1 MAKLSADAT
10 LFGLDLSHAWAHLR
24 HLGSSLPLLNWLK
37 RAIPATPVLRL
48 SAAPANGELT
58 SSHVLLRGDS
68 WCEMPYSETSSAV
81 APPSRFH
88 TLLLP
93 EELVLLRTLRFPHL
107 DPMDLEAA
115 VQLEA
120 LALSPFT
127 PDDTVIAYSI
137 SQADVSTPQQ
147 VQLVLAS
154 RATVH
159 ALQQEAQ
166 AAHQLLQ
173 PPEMWVP
180 SPNGPILCK
189 GWGEQAR
196 LRYESLKRRL
206 LVASVGLILAL
217 LTALAL
223 TPSLKLRQQVL
234 QAQHQT
240 QALVT
245 QTQEVAGQRQ
255 ALMAQM
261 QTLGVLPV
269 QLVQQI
275 DPLKAVVVLTRTLPD
290 DTALQSLTL
299 EGNTLK
305 VQGLSDNASR
315 VQELLSKEPGFRNV
329 RLPAAITREG
339 SSGKESFVLEA
350 ELDPATFV
358 LWQLPQDKASTLAN
372 TAP

>member
-68 WCEMPYSETSSAV
+68 WCEMPYSEISSAV
-81 APPSRFH
+81 VPPSRFH

-173 PPEMWVP
+173 PPEMRVP

-275 DPLKAVVVLTRTLPD
+275 DLLKAVVVLTRTLPD